1 VSIQHSAIQSHG
13 FRYLVEGER
22 VELDIAETSK
32 GLEARSV
39 VVVQIRRP
47 YERGLWAYAP
57 IALCN
62 QTKGHK

>member
-1 VSIQHSAIQSHG
+1 MFIQHSAIQSHG
-13 FRYLVEGER
+13 FRCLVGGER
-22 VELDIAETSK
+22 VNFDVAETSK
-32 GLEARSV
+32 GLEARDV
-39 VVVQIRRP
+39 VVVWISGP